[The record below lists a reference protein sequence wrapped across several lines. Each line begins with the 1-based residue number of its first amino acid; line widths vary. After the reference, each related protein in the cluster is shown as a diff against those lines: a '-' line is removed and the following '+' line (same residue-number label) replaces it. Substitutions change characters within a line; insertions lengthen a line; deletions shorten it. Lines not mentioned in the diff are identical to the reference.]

1 MTQAMKFCSHA
12 GCRNLIPLTER
23 YCSKHKHEESSRVYF
38 HRKHSGGKYEAF
50 YHSTAWKKLS
60 YQYKLANPM
69 CEACLKRGVIRK
81 VDIADHIVPI
91 KEDWSKRLDY
101 ANLQALCIVCHNIK
115 SEKEVKE
122 RKKIK
127 LKKY

>member
-69 CEACLKRGVIRK
+69 CEACLKRGIIRQA
-81 VDIADHIVPI
+81 DIADHVVPI
-91 KEDWSKRLDY
+91 KQDWTKRLDY
-101 ANLQALCIVCHNIK
+101 SNLESLCQYCHNDKTESEQLSKK
-115 SEKEVKE
+115 SN
-122 RKKIK
+122 
-127 LKKY
+127 

>member
-50 YHSTAWKKLS
+50 YHSTVWKKLS

-91 KEDWSKRLDY
+91 KQDWTKRLDY
-101 ANLQALCIVCHNIK
+101 SNLESLCQYCHNDKTESEQLSKK
-115 SEKEVKE
+115 SN
-122 RKKIK
+122 
-127 LKKY
+127 